1 MLSLLCRVLLE
12 GQNLDYCLTTF
23 FRLPIT
29 IKMLSKDWEIQQ
41 PWNWDPNFDLQVYIR
56 LFFFFFQAQ
65 NAISEYFFYFTH
77 PMEYFYERGIISD
90 SVKAVA
96 VIT

>member
-1 MLSLLCRVLLE
+1 
-12 GQNLDYCLTTF
+12 
-23 FRLPIT
+23 
-29 IKMLSKDWEIQQ
+29 MLSKDWEIQQ

-56 LFFFFFQAQ
+56 LFFFFQAQ
-65 NAISEYFFYFTH
+65 NAISEFFYFTH

-96 VIT
+96 VIA